1 MTRVSW
7 GRAFAFGAVAVGV
20 PWAIVA
26 AIAVFLLAMSGG
38 EDGFARSVV
47 IISPAIA
54 AGAAVIAALI
64 THRWQPLNRAG
75 SGGHTVLACVLAIVV
90 AAIVMAAVEP
100 DSVLLYAPAM
110 IMIGAGIFL
119 LGGGLPWALAG
130 GVLASGILRTRRWTR
145 PRWAPVA
152 WIVLGSVVAV
162 VAVMLMVPNVPE
174 YIAFEQASPLDE
186 PVRGSWHW
194 FPLGRGLEQNDMRGG
209 PSWTPT
215 FMLANGL
222 GLIAI
227 GAAVGITRE
236 PRSK

>member
-90 AAIVMAAVEP
+90 AAI
-100 DSVLLYAPAM
+100 AM

-236 PRSK
+236 PRSE